1 MRRKLFVPGRGLIL
15 YTVRD
20 SRRASIRRSVTSHA
34 RPRTTLDQQ
43 HVKAMAASPELKA
56 VSRRFAEL
64 ALAKLEQHGQLNVRQ
79 REQLRRGL
87 ATAGEELD
95 WAHTVAEEEKPV
107 ASIAKVM
114 LRLARNGAR
123 SLRKDLDE
131 ELATKKKE
139 TKALEKFAAELHKMA
154 ESKKTEYPVIL
165 SYDYTARDASQKYVT
180 KTEELELNEASECT
194 STAEKMERS
203 APNRAKLTDLM
214 IGELK
219 AKQARHD
226 EMYEE
231 LPTFV
236 KSSHQLIREVLATLE

>member
-1 MRRKLFVPGRGLIL
+1 
-15 YTVRD
+15 
-20 SRRASIRRSVTSHA
+20 
-34 RPRTTLDQQ
+34 
-43 HVKAMAASPELKA
+43 MAASPDLKA

-95 WAHTVAEEEKPV
+95 WAHTAAEEDDPL

-114 LRLARNGAR
+114 LRLSRNGAR
-123 SLRKDLDE
+123 ALRKELDE

-139 TKALEKFAAELHKMA
+139 TKALQKFAAQLIKMS
-154 ESKKTEYPVIL
+154 ESKKTEYPLIL

-180 KTEELELNEASECT
+180 KTEELELNEASECV
-194 STAEKMERS
+194 STAEGMERS
-203 APNRAKLTDLM
+203 APNREKLTNLM

-219 AKQARHD
+219 AKQVRHD
-226 EMYEE
+226 EMYAG
-231 LPTFV
+231 LPDFV
-236 KSSHQLIREVLATLE
+236 KSSHQLIREVLATLQ

>member
-1 MRRKLFVPGRGLIL
+1 M
-15 YTVRD
+15 
-20 SRRASIRRSVTSHA
+20 
-34 RPRTTLDQQ
+34 
-43 HVKAMAASPELKA
+43 ASPELKE
-56 VSRRFAEL
+56 VSRRFATL

-87 ATAGEELD
+87 ALAGDELD
-95 WAHTVAEEEKPV
+95 WAHTAAEEKDPL
-107 ASIAKVM
+107 ASIAKVV

-139 TKALEKFAAELHKMA
+139 TKTLEKLAASLHKMA
-154 ESKKTEYPVIL
+154 ADKKTEYPVVL
-165 SYDYTARDASQKYVT
+165 SYDYTARDSSQKYVT
-180 KTEELELNEASECT
+180 KTEDLELNEASECV
-194 STAEKMERS
+194 STAEGMERS

-219 AKQARHD
+219 AKQSRHD
-226 EMYEE
+226 EMYEA
-231 LPTFV
+231 LPDFV